1 MKTENIIQQLEAK
14 HPGETEYLQ
23 AVHEVL
29 LSIEDVYNQHP
40 EFAQVKLIERL
51 VEPDRIITFRVPWID
66 DQGEVHVNLG
76 YRVQFNNAIGPYKG
90 GIRFH
95 PSVNLSIL
103 KFLGFEQTFKNA
115 LTTLPMGGAKGGSD
129 FAPRGRSEA
138 ELMRFCQAF
147 MLELWRNLGQ
157 QVISELEDAKSDTCL
172 VCTKNSLT
180 NTLGPLLAKALNL
193 EVLSYEP
200 RQLVMVPSTLF
211 AKC

>member
-1 MKTENIIQQLEAK
+1 MKTENIILQLEAK

-103 KFLGFEQTFKNA
+103 
-115 LTTLPMGGAKGGSD
+115 
-129 FAPRGRSEA
+129 
-138 ELMRFCQAF
+138 
-147 MLELWRNLGQ
+147 
-157 QVISELEDAKSDTCL
+157 
-172 VCTKNSLT
+172 NS
-180 NTLGPLLAKALNL
+180 
-193 EVLSYEP
+193 
-200 RQLVMVPSTLF
+200 
-211 AKC
+211 